1 MSVSIIVCAT
11 KPDLVEELR
20 ENIARTIGDGCEYEI
35 IAIDNT
41 RNPRPLAAVYNEGG
55 RKARFDNLLFIH
67 QDAGFITE
75 NWLLPI
81 EKKLSEPDCGVIGF
95 AGTKV
100 MYDFP
105 GSWGAGGLEW
115 TATNYDD
122 GGKLYR
128 RICLKE
134 EDFTEVAA
142 LDGFALF
149 VRKSVWEQSPFDE
162 ENLTG
167 FHCYDVDF
175 SLSLFPRFKNYVCF
189 SVLPYH
195 HSPGNFDTNWAKQTM
210 RLYDRKW
217 RNILPCITPDV
228 PLSEERARYLEER
241 MCFKM
246 LKEMNKI
253 GFNDPVLTKRFLSF
267 PMTARHFEHLLKFL
281 SYKIKGAFGK
291 GVK

>member
-1 MSVSIIVCAT
+1 MSISIIVCAT

-41 RNPRPLAAVYNEGG
+41 RTPRPLAAIYNEGG

-105 GSWGAGGLEW
+105 GSWGASGLEW

-128 RICLKE
+128 RICIKE

-142 LDGFALF
+142 LDGFAMF

-167 FHCYDVDF
+167 MMWTFRYPCFRGLRIMSVSPSCHIIIHQVI
-175 SLSLFPRFKNYVCF
+175 SMKTGLSR
-189 SVLPYH
+189 
-195 HSPGNFDTNWAKQTM
+195 
-210 RLYDRKW
+210 
-217 RNILPCITPDV
+217 PCAYMI
-228 PLSEERARYLEER
+228 ENGE
-241 MCFKM
+241 
-246 LKEMNKI
+246 I
-253 GFNDPVLTKRFLSF
+253 SF
-267 PMTARHFEHLLKFL
+267 R
-281 SYKIKGAFGK
+281 
-291 GVK
+291 V